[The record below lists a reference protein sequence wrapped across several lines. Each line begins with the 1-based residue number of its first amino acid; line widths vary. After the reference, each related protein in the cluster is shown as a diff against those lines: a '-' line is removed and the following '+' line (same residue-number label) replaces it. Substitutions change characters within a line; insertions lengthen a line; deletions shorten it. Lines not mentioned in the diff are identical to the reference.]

1 MLSFDDV
8 APDSQLPTSSSV
20 TPRSGGVKRAL
31 LLWSSLVLLGLTMV
45 AVGVFVSNVPLSSD
59 TLRKRIVAALGERL
73 DSDVEL
79 GALNLRVYPTLRA
92 EGSDLRIRR
101 RGARAD
107 LPPLIAIKE
116 FHVDGSLFG
125 LWRKHVDHVQLTGL
139 DINIPPKA
147 ERHEQERV
155 RDEVPRPRATVG
167 ADQPE
172 PGATDHPEIADNR
185 RDPLKD
191 DGVVIDRVDTDDARL
206 VIIPDKKDAEPKV
219 WAIHHL
225 TMHKLGAPKSWPFE
239 ATLTNAVPPGEI
251 DVQGGFGPWNRDDP
265 GETPMNGQFTFAK
278 ADLSVFK
285 GIAGTLSSHG
295 RFDGT
300 LERIAANGETETPD
314 FMIAV
319 GGHKFPL
326 HTKYQAL
333 IDGTNGDTR
342 LENIDATFLKSH
354 LIAKGAVVDAPKG
367 QHGRIVML
375 DVNMDRARI
384 EDVMVMAV
392 NTAKPPMSGGLQL
405 TTKFLLPPG
414 DADVSQRLRLDGRF
428 VIAKTHFT
436 SYDVQGKINELSKR
450 TRGDIGDP
458 KSENVVSNFGGRF
471 TLANGRLTLPDLT
484 FAVPGAKVELA
495 GGYALKHETLDFKG
509 QVLTDASMSE
519 MVTGWKKWLMK
530 PADAIFRKPKKD
542 GKGSVIPI
550 KVTGTRNDP
559 KFGID
564 IRSVFNR
571 RG

>member
-1 MLSFDDV
+1 MF
-8 APDSQLPTSSSV
+8 
-20 TPRSGGVKRAL
+20 
-31 LLWSSLVLLGLTMV
+31 
-45 AVGVFVSNVPLSSD
+45 AVGVFVANVPLSSD
-59 TLRKRIVAALGERL
+59 VLRRRIVESLSERL

-79 GALNLRVYPTLRA
+79 GDLSLRVYPTLRA
-92 EGSDLRIRR
+92 EGTDLHIRR

-107 LPPLIAIKE
+107 LPPLIAIKK

-125 LWRKHVDHVQLTGL
+125 IWRKHVDHVQLTGL

-147 ERHEQERV
+147 DRVEQEKI
-155 RDEVPRPRATVG
+155 RDEAPRPRATGG
-167 ADQPE
+167 ADKTE
-172 PGATDHPEIADNR
+172 PGATDRPETADER
-185 RDPLKD
+185 RDDPIKA

-206 VIIPDKKDAEPKV
+206 VIIPGKKDAAPRV

-251 DVQGGFGPWNRDDP
+251 DVKGGFGPWNRDDP
-265 GETPMNGQFTFAK
+265 GETAMNGQFTFAK

-285 GIAGTLSSHG
+285 GISGTLSSHG
-295 RFDGT
+295 SFDGT
-300 LERIAANGETETPD
+300 LDHIAANGETDTPD

-342 LENIDATFLKSH
+342 LENIDATFLNSH
-354 LIAKGAVVDAPKG
+354 MIAKGAVVDGPKD
-367 QHGRIVML
+367 QHGRTVML

-384 EDVMVMAV
+384 DDIMVMAV
-392 NTAKPPMSGGLQL
+392 NTPKPPMTGALQL
-405 TTKFLLPPG
+405 TTKFVLPPG
-414 DADVSQRLRLDGRF
+414 DVDVSQRLRLDGRF
-428 VIAKTHFT
+428 VIAKTRFT

-450 TRGDIGDP
+450 TRGDAEDP
-458 KSENVVSNFGGRF
+458 KNQNVVSNFGGRF
-471 TLANGRLTLPDLT
+471 KLANGHLTLPDLT

-495 GGYALKHETLDFKG
+495 GGYALKPETLDFKG
-509 QVLTDASMSE
+509 QVVTDAAMSE
-519 MVTGWKKWLMK
+519 MVTGWRKWLMK

-564 IRSVFNR
+564 LRSVFNR
-571 RG
+571 RS

>member
-1 MLSFDDV
+1 M
-8 APDSQLPTSSSV
+8 
-20 TPRSGGVKRAL
+20 KRAV
-31 LLWSSLVLLGLTMV
+31 LLWSSLALLALAMV
-45 AVGVFVSNVPLSSD
+45 AVGVFVANVPLSSD
-59 TLRKRIVAALGERL
+59 TLRHRIVTSLAERL

-79 GALNLRVYPTLRA
+79 GDLDLRVYPTLRA
-92 EGSDLRIRR
+92 EGTDLRIRR

-107 LPPLIAIKE
+107 LPPLIAIKK

-125 LWRKHVDHVQLTGL
+125 IWRKHVDHVQLTGL
-139 DINIPPKA
+139 DINIPPEA
-147 ERHEQERV
+147 ERDQQERI
-155 RDEVPRPRATVG
+155 RDEAPRPRATVG
-167 ADQPE
+167 SDKRE
-172 PGATDHPEIADNR
+172 PGATDKPETAETADHR
-185 RDPLKD
+185 RDNPLED

-251 DVQGGFGPWNRDDP
+251 DVKGGFGPWNRDDP

-285 GIAGTLSSHG
+285 GISGTLSSRG
-295 RFDGT
+295 SFDGT
-300 LERIAANGETETPD
+300 LERIAANGETDTPD

-354 LIAKGAVVDAPKG
+354 MIAKGAVVDAPKD

-384 EDVMVMAV
+384 EDIMVMAV
-392 NTAKPPMSGGLQL
+392 NTAKPPMTGGLQL
-405 TTKFLLPPG
+405 TTRFVLPPG

-428 VIAKTHFT
+428 VIAKTRFT

-450 TRGDIGDP
+450 TRGDIEDP
-458 KSENVVSNFGGRF
+458 KNENVVSNFGGRF
-471 TLANGRLTLPDLT
+471 TLVNGRLALPDLT

-495 GGYALKHETLDFKG
+495 GGYALKHETLDFTW
-509 QVLTDASMSE
+509 QVVTEAAMSE

-542 GKGSVIPI
+542 GKGSIIPI

>member
-1 MLSFDDV
+1 M
-8 APDSQLPTSSSV
+8 
-20 TPRSGGVKRAL
+20 KRTA
-31 LLWSSLVLLGLTMV
+31 LLWSSLALLALTMV
-45 AVGVFVSNVPLSSD
+45 AVGIFVSNVPLSSD
-59 TLRKRIVAALGERL
+59 TLRHRIVASLAERL

-79 GALNLRVYPTLRA
+79 GDLDLRVYPTLRA

-107 LPPLIAIKE
+107 LPPLIAIKK

-125 LWRKHVDHVQLTGL
+125 IWRKHVDHVQLTGL
-139 DINIPPKA
+139 DINIPPEA
-147 ERHEQERV
+147 ERDQQERI
-155 RDEVPRPRATVG
+155 RDEAPRPRATVG
-167 ADQPE
+167 SDKGE
-172 PGATDHPEIADNR
+172 PGATDKPETADHR
-185 RDPLKD
+185 RDNPLGD

-206 VIIPDKKDAEPKV
+206 VIIPDKKGAEPKV

-251 DVQGGFGPWNRDDP
+251 DVKGGFGPWNRDDP

-285 GIAGTLSSHG
+285 GISGTLSSRG
-295 RFDGT
+295 SFDGT
-300 LERIAANGETETPD
+300 LERIAANGETDTPD

-354 LIAKGAVVDAPKG
+354 LIAKGAVVDAPKD

-392 NTAKPPMSGGLQL
+392 NTAKPPMTGGLQL
-405 TTKFLLPPG
+405 TTRFVLPPG

-428 VIAKTHFT
+428 VIAKTRFT

-450 TRGDIGDP
+450 TRGDIEDP
-458 KSENVVSNFGGRF
+458 RSENVVSNFGGRF
-471 TLANGRLTLPDLT
+471 TLANGRLSLPDLT

-509 QVLTDASMSE
+509 QVVTDAAMSE

-571 RG
+571 RS

>member
-1 MLSFDDV
+1 
-8 APDSQLPTSSSV
+8 
-20 TPRSGGVKRAL
+20 
-31 LLWSSLVLLGLTMV
+31 MV
-45 AVGVFVSNVPLSSD
+45 AVGVFVANVPVSSD
-59 TLRKRIVAALGERL
+59 VLRQRIVESLSQRL

-79 GALNLRVYPTLRA
+79 GDLKLRVYPTLRA
-92 EGSDLRIRR
+92 EGTDLRIRR

-107 LPPLIAIKE
+107 LPPLITIKK

-125 LWRKHVDHVQLTGL
+125 IWRKHVDHVQLTGL
-139 DINIPPKA
+139 DINIPPGE
-147 ERHEQERV
+147 ERAEQEKIRQ
-155 RDEVPRPRATVG
+155 EAPRPKATSG
-167 ADQPE
+167 GEHAE
-172 PGATDHPEIADNR
+172 PGATDKPQTADAR
-185 RDPLKD
+185 RDDPIGA

-206 VIIPDKKDAEPKV
+206 VIIPGKKDAVPKV

-225 TMHKLGAPKSWPFE
+225 TMRKLGAPKSWPFE

-251 DVQGGFGPWNRDDP
+251 DVKGGFGPWNRDDP

-285 GIAGTLSSHG
+285 GISGTLSSHG

-300 LERIAANGETETPD
+300 LERIAADGETDTPD

-342 LENIDATFLKSH
+342 LENIDATFLNSH
-354 LIAKGAVVDAPKG
+354 MIAKGAVVDAPKD
-367 QHGRIVML
+367 QHGRTVML

-384 EDVMVMAV
+384 EDIMVMAV
-392 NTAKPPMSGGLQL
+392 NTPKPPMTGALQL
-405 TTKFLLPPG
+405 TTKFVLPPG

-428 VIAKTHFT
+428 VIAKTRFT
-436 SYDVQGKINELSKR
+436 NYDVQGKINELSKR
-450 TRGDIGDP
+450 TRGDAEDP
-458 KSENVVSNFGGRF
+458 RNENVVSNFGGRF
-471 TLANGRLTLPDLT
+471 RLANGHLMLPDLT

-495 GGYALKHETLDFKG
+495 GGYALKPETLDFKG
-509 QVLTDASMSE
+509 QVVTDAAMSE

-530 PADAIFRKPKKD
+530 PADVIFRKPKKD

-564 IRSVFNR
+564 LRSVFNR

>member
-1 MLSFDDV
+1 MK
-8 APDSQLPTSSSV
+8 P
-20 TPRSGGVKRAL
+20 AL
-31 LLWSSLVLLGLTMV
+31 LLWSSLALLALVMV
-45 AVGVFVSNVPLSSD
+45 AVGVFVANVPLSSD
-59 TLRKRIVAALGERL
+59 TLRRRIIASLAERL

-79 GALNLRVYPTLRA
+79 GDLSLRVYPTLRA
-92 EGSDLRIRR
+92 EGADLRIRR

-107 LPPLIAIKE
+107 LPPLIAIKT

-139 DINIPPKA
+139 AINIPPEA
-147 ERHEQERV
+147 ERDRQEKIR
-155 RDEVPRPRATVG
+155 RDAPRPRATAG
-167 ADQPE
+167 SDKAE
-172 PGATDHPEIADNR
+172 PGATDAPDTVDER
-185 RDPLKD
+185 RSDPLKD
-191 DGVVIDRVDTDDARL
+191 DEVVIDRVDTDDARL
-206 VIIPDKKDAEPKV
+206 VIIPDKQDAEPKV

-251 DVQGGFGPWNRDDP
+251 GVKGGFGPWNRDDP

-285 GIAGTLSSHG
+285 GIAGTLSSRG
-295 RFDGT
+295 SFDGT
-300 LERIAANGETETPD
+300 LERIAANGQTDTPD

-326 HTKYQAL
+326 HTTYQAL

-342 LENIDATFLKSH
+342 LEHIDATFLNSH
-354 LIAKGAVVDAPKG
+354 MIASGAVVDAPNH
-367 QHGRIVML
+367 QHGRIVTL
-375 DVNMDRARI
+375 DVTMDRARI
-384 EDVMVMAV
+384 EDIMVMAV
-392 NTAKPPMSGGLQL
+392 NTPKPPMTGGLQL
-405 TTKFLLPPG
+405 TTRFVLPPG

-428 VIAKTHFT
+428 VIAKTRFT
-436 SYDVQGKINELSKR
+436 NYDVQGKINELSKR
-450 TRGDIGDP
+450 SRGEIEDP
-458 KSENVVSNFGGRF
+458 KNANVVSNFGGRF
-471 TLANGRLTLPDLT
+471 TLANGRLALPDLT

-509 QVLTDASMSE
+509 QVVTDAAMSE

-564 IRSVFNR
+564 LRSVFNR

>member
-1 MLSFDDV
+1 MIV
-8 APDSQLPTSSSV
+8 APDSQLAPSSSV
-20 TPRSGGVKRAL
+20 TPRNRIKHGV
-31 LLWSSLVLLGLTMV
+31 LLWSSLALLALALV
-45 AVGVFVSNVPLSSD
+45 AVGVFVSNVPLSSE
-59 TLRKRIVAALGERL
+59 TLRRRIIASLGERL

-79 GALNLRVYPTLRA
+79 GDLSLRVYPTLRA

-107 LPPLIAIKE
+107 LPPLIAIKK

-125 LWRKHVDHVQLTGL
+125 IWRKHVDHVQLTGL
-139 DINIPPKA
+139 DINIPPGP
-147 ERHEQERV
+147 ERDEQERI
-155 RDEVPRPRATVG
+155 RDEAPRPRATAG
-167 ADQPE
+167 SGKSE
-172 PGATDHPEIADNR
+172 PGATDTRETADSR
-185 RDPLKD
+185 RKNPLKD
-191 DGVVIDRVDTDDARL
+191 EGVVIDRVDTDDARL
-206 VIIPDKKDAEPKV
+206 VIIPDKQGVEPKV

-251 DVQGGFGPWNRDDP
+251 DVKGGFGPWHRDDP
-265 GETPMNGQFTFAK
+265 GETPMNGKFTFAN

-285 GIAGTLSSHG
+285 GIAGTLSSRG
-295 RFDGT
+295 GFDGT
-300 LERIAANGETETPD
+300 LERITANGETDTPD
-314 FMIAV
+314 FMITV

-342 LENIDATFLKSH
+342 LENIDATFLNSH
-354 LIAKGAVVDAPKG
+354 MIASGAVVDAPKG
-367 QHGRIVML
+367 QHGRTVML

-392 NTAKPPMSGGLQL
+392 NTPKPPMTGGLQL
-405 TTKFLLPPG
+405 TTRFLLPPG

-450 TRGDIGDP
+450 TRGDVEES
-458 KSENVVSNFGGRF
+458 KNENVVSNFGGRF

-509 QVLTDASMSE
+509 QVVTDAAMSE

-564 IRSVFNR
+564 LRSIFNR
-571 RG
+571 RS